1 MPNNAAGAENSV
13 AAPRKFAILL
23 NRGARERKVK
33 TLTHLR
39 ERHRLF
45 WILQTTGWLL
55 FLAFILL
62 YNLLRGVLTA
72 RLFTHYSAAMTAGF
86 LTTLILR
93 SIYKKIRIQDRGILW
108 LSLLT
113 IVFSLIGANLAIWL
127 TDVMKIPTWGM
138 ESLKKNLALAIYWR
152 RFLWWLTPLM
162 GWSVLYTGLEFW
174 QEWMFQKEE
183 AEKAKALVQTAQL
196 QMLRYRMNP
205 HFLFNTLNS
214 IRALIAENKASA
226 KSMVTE
232 LSEYLR
238 YSLVSKNYERVPFK
252 EEVDSIRHYFNIQ
265 KMRYENKLE
274 FALDINPEA
283 EEYPIP
289 SFLLHPLIENAVKYG
304 MSTSPLPL
312 KIQVKAGV
320 QNGIL
325 RVDIINSGSWVEPSE
340 QDRESLI
347 GQSLDS
353 LRQLL
358 AEAYPGRH
366 QFEIHEKERTVEARL
381 AIDTG
386 LRR

>member
-86 LTTLILR
+86 LTTLIFR

-162 GWSVLYTGLEFW
+162 SWSVLYTGLEFW

-183 AEKAKALVQTAQL
+183 AEKAKALAQTAQL

>member
-86 LTTLILR
+86 LTTLIFR

>member
-1 MPNNAAGAENSV
+1 LINLKHRN
-13 AAPRKFAILL
+13 
-23 NRGARERKVK
+23 
-33 TLTHLR
+33 
-39 ERHRLF
+39 RLF
-45 WILQTTGWLL
+45 WILQTSGWLL
-55 FLAFILL
+55 FLASILL
-62 YNLLRGVLTA
+62 YNLLRGVHTT
-72 RLFTHYSAAMTAGF
+72 RLFTHYSAAITAGF
-86 LTTLILR
+86 LTTLLFR
-93 SIYKKIRIQDRGILW
+93 STYKKIRIQDRGIVW
-108 LSLLT
+108 ISLLA
-113 IVFSLIGANLAIWL
+113 IVFSLIGANLTIWL
-127 TDVMKIPTWGM
+127 TDVLKIPTWGM
-138 ESLKKNLALAIYWR
+138 ENLKKSLALASYLR
-152 RFLWWLTPLM
+152 RFVWWLMPLI
-162 GWSVLYTGLEFW
+162 GWSVLYIGLTIW

-183 AEKAKALVQTAQL
+183 AEKAKASFQTAQL
-196 QMLRYRMNP
+196 HMLRYRMNP

-214 IRALIAENKASA
+214 IRALIAEDKASA

-232 LSEYLR
+232 LAEYLR

-312 KIQVKAGV
+312 KILVKAGV
-320 QNGIL
+320 QNGML
-325 RVDIINSGSWVEPSE
+325 RVDIINSGSWVEPL
-340 QDRESLI
+340 QQKREGLI

-353 LRQLL
+353 MRQLL

-366 QFEIHEKERTVEARL
+366 QFEIHEKEGAVQARL
-381 AIDTG
+381 AIKTG